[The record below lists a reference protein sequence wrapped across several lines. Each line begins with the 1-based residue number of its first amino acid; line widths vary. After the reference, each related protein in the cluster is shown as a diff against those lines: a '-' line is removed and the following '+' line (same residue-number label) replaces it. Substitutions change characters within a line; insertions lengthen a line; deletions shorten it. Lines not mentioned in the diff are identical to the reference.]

1 MPPCLEGL
9 FITDRKDPLYSCS
22 FLSLTLKFIGNS
34 LPYVAMKPRK
44 ERKAEVFRRMRSY
57 VIRRLFGPAAA
68 VAVVAALCLGC
79 NPADDVTLTVGQC
92 IGDNATNGPVE
103 EALIK
108 EDIIEENLLETK
120 VTKVVCEDML
130 KPISGSTRLQKL
142 AAAQRYI
149 QEIKL
154 IEGTMRKAAAEQ
166 AARAPYGY
174 SSSDESLM
182 LFGAIAQSSE
192 QVAAQAQYDDAI
204 DGIEPRELQAAA
216 AARVGENNVGSIA
229 KRVRQKE
236 ATATNAGATEPE
248 ARAAARC
255 STEIEV
261 SDEEVKKIVAGQ
273 VEIIPQMPKKIPL
286 GEIKRAGLLVSPV
299 PQQRS
304 REISQKQED
313 IEKASKSTFGCG
325 YLTDRM
331 KAELVL
337 LELEALGV
345 HRRHQDDIQELSSHQ
360 EVKWSWKVSG
370 RQAGNAEVLLNL
382 SYELS
387 QEGPE
392 FRGIPQSPV
401 YDEPIRVTRQPW
413 WQRIWQRIFGS

>member
-1 MPPCLEGL
+1 
-9 FITDRKDPLYSCS
+9 
-22 FLSLTLKFIGNS
+22 
-34 LPYVAMKPRK
+34 
-44 ERKAEVFRRMRSY
+44 MRSY
-57 VIRRLFGPAAA
+57 VIRQLFGPAAA

-79 NPADDVTLTVGQC
+79 NAADDDTLTVGQC

-108 EDIIEENLLETK
+108 EDIIEENLLQTK
-120 VTKVVCEDML
+120 VTKVVCEDMR

-154 IEGTMRKAAAEQ
+154 IEGAMRGAAAEQ
-166 AARAPYGY
+166 AARATDWH
-174 SSSDESLM
+174 SSSNESLM
-182 LFGAIAQSSE
+182 QLVAIAYTSE
-192 QVAAQAQYDDAI
+192 LVAAQDQYDDAR
-204 DGIEPRELQAAA
+204 DGIEPREMQAAA
-216 AARVGENNVGSIA
+216 AARVGENPDASIA
-229 KRVRQKE
+229 NRLRKKE
-236 ATATNAGATEPE
+236 AVANNAGASDPE
-248 ARAAARC
+248 AKAGARC

-261 SDEEVKKIVAGQ
+261 SDDEVKKIVAGQ
-273 VEIIPQMPKKIPL
+273 VEIIPQMPKKIPF
-286 GEIKRAGLLVSPV
+286 GEAKRAGLLVSPV

-304 REISQKQED
+304 REIRQKQED

-331 KAELVL
+331 QAELVPL
-337 LELEALGV
+337 EELEALGIDP
-345 HRRHQDDIQELSSHQ
+345 RDPDDIQELSSHQ

-370 RQAGNAEVLLNL
+370 RQVGTPEVLLNL

-401 YDEPIRVTRQPW
+401 YNEPIRVTRQPW